1 MKVESAAMGEP
12 TLDAVQLVK
21 TFDGRRALDGFS
33 LQASAGEIVGLL
45 GPNGAGKTT
54 FVSIVSALLR
64 PDAGQVRVGGVDV
77 AVEPRRAR
85 QMLGMAPQE
94 TGVYPTLTCRQ
105 NLRFFA
111 ELSGLR
117 RGRRGEAVDRVAAS
131 LGLSRLLDRRAG
143 ALSGGERR
151 RLHSAI
157 ALVHRPPLVLLDEP
171 TTGSDVETRAQL
183 LDLVGEVAADGCAVV
198 YSTHYLPEIEQLD
211 ASVVIIDHGRQLAK
225 GSVADLVAAHGAAE
239 VTIRFHSRP
248 PRLLAPGEATIE
260 VDGTT
265 VRIRARDPGAA
276 AAHVLKQL
284 GSEVAAVRSFDI
296 VQPSLE
302 TAFRQLTGSNAS
314 PADEVAHVG

>member
-1 MKVESAAMGEP
+1 MGKP
-12 TLDAVQLVK
+12 TLEAVDLVK
-21 TFDGRRALDGFS
+21 AFDGRRALDGFS
-33 LQASAGEIVGLL
+33 LRASAGEIVGLL

-64 PDAGQVRVGGVDV
+64 PDAGHVRVGGIDV
-77 AVEPRRAR
+77 TVEPRRAR
-85 QMLGMAPQE
+85 EMLGIAPQE

-117 RGRRGEAVDRVAAS
+117 RGPREDAIDRVAAS

-143 ALSGGERR
+143 SLSGGERR

-157 ALVHRPPLVLLDEP
+157 ALIHRPPLVLLDEP
-171 TTGSDVETRAQL
+171 TTGADVETRAQL
-183 LDLVGEVAADGCAVV
+183 LELVGEVASAGCAVV

-211 ASVVIIDHGRQLAK
+211 ASVVIIDHGRQLAR
-225 GSVADLVAAHGAAE
+225 GSVTELVAAHGVAE
-239 VTIRFHSRP
+239 VTIRFHAQP
-248 PRLLAPGEATIE
+248 PHLQAPRDAKIE
-260 VDGTT
+260 RDGTT

-276 AAHVLKQL
+276 AVYVLQQL
-284 GSEVAAVRSFDI
+284 GPEIAAVQSFDI

-302 TAFRQLTGSNAS
+302 TAFRQLTGSDAS
-314 PADEVAHVG
+314 TTTEDEIAHVA